1 MNFKEALTAQLKAD
15 AIEAERSTQCRRR
28 GSGARLARVH
38 EEYDRHKDVA
48 RSKSTLL
55 PCPTLHV
62 NGPSPKGPGCTVAT
76 GGCGCC
82 HAEIKLI
89 LDFMSRPFDGDAM
102 LLSTMSPCTQCAH
115 AIALCGRIDRV
126 VFFREYDTDPGGLR
140 VLDSYEIPWQQPTLG
155 FSCSTDA
162 GVGPT

>member
-1 MNFKEALTAQLKAD
+1 MSFNEALIAQLKAD
-15 AIEAERSTQCRRR
+15 AAEAERSTQCRRR
-28 GSGARLARVH
+28 GTGARLARVFPAR
-38 EEYDRHKDVA
+38 ETRNRPDIRSHK
-48 RSKSTLL
+48 LL

-62 NGPSPKGPGCTVAT
+62 NGPSPKGPGCLVAT

-89 LDFMSRPFDGDAM
+89 LNFMRQPFNGNAM

-140 VLDSYEIPWQQPTLG
+140 VLDSYAIPWQQPVLG
-155 FSCSTDA
+155 QE
-162 GVGPT
+162 PT